1 MLSKLENVEVENID
15 MRDYPDYCDAFIS
28 YAEIDGRVLNE
39 KELEEVNEYSDF
51 VYECV
56 TAKLFWIRIKVKIIL
71 DA

>member
-15 MRDYPDYCDAFIS
+15 MRDYPDFCDAFIS

-51 VYECV
+51 VYECA

>member
-15 MRDYPDYCDAFIS
+15 MRDYPDFCDAFIS

-39 KELEEVNEYSDF
+39 KELEEVNECSDF
-51 VYECV
+51 VYECT